1 MGEDKMA
8 DIQYDSKTGE
18 RLPENW
24 RTPKFDVPDMTGLN
38 RNALAQIFR
47 DNKTEEALKYVE
59 AAIQMQGQRGY
70 QNALKSGEAAEKAI
84 AKYGPMMFYR
94 SPNAFAPS
102 VKALTPPPVIPN
114 AAWNSANTNTGA
126 PGYFQLG
133 KGGVN
138 VPRPSTTPQNKVMNV
153 RGGLYRVPP
162 TGSPETLIQPP
173 EQREPTPFSLTTDE
187 ESGAKLT
194 QKLTAKENSERLAAI
209 AATERTKLAAE
220 VKPWQ
225 DEYAANESKI
235 KSGDERSG
243 FANIYSRKNANA
255 ELAKKIREKGFEPPK
270 NEVIKIAPKIKR
282 PTKAIAADYVQRLG
296 REKAIEALK
305 QEGYDTSGYAD

>member
-1 MGEDKMA
+1 MA

-59 AAIQMQGQRGY
+59 ASIQMQGQRGY
-70 QNALKSGEAAEKAI
+70 QNALKNGDAAEKAI

-138 VPRPSTTPQNKVMNV
+138 VPRPPAVPKPPPPPTVSETIRQVPNPSLLTQRLQPTISLTNRTTRGLSPPQATEPVSEVILMTNPNGQKV
-153 RGGLYRVPP
+153 RVPQ
-162 TGSPETLIQPP
+162 SQV
-173 EQREPTPFSLTTDE
+173 
-187 ESGAKLT
+187 
-194 QKLTAKENSERLAAI
+194 ER
-209 AATERTKLAAE
+209 
-220 VKPWQ
+220 
-225 DEYAANESKI
+225 
-235 KSGDERSG
+235 
-243 FANIYSRKNANA
+243 
-255 ELAKKIREKGFEPPK
+255 AKK
-270 NEVIKIAPKIKR
+270 
-282 PTKAIAADYVQRLG
+282 LG
-296 REKAIEALK
+296 YK
-305 QEGYDTSGYAD
+305 

>member
-1 MGEDKMA
+1 MA

-138 VPRPSTTPQNKVMNV
+138 VPRPADTLAREKFEWLKTRPPKPGPADYTTFSKKLEEDQPAT
-153 RGGLYRVPP
+153 PAI
-162 TGSPETLIQPP
+162 TGSPAEKRFGWFGIDRLAEDKPAVEAQPARP
-173 EQREPTPFSLTTDE
+173 FREAGTYTSRIAPPASLT
-187 ESGAKLT
+187 A
-194 QKLTAKENSERLAAI
+194 QAAQTA
-209 AATERTKLAAE
+209 
-220 VKPWQ
+220 
-225 DEYAANESKI
+225 
-235 KSGDERSG
+235 
-243 FANIYSRKNANA
+243 
-255 ELAKKIREKGFEPPK
+255 PPAR
-270 NEVIKIAPKIKR
+270 V
-282 PTKAIAADYVQRLG
+282 TKAGTVTT
-296 REKAIEALK
+296 REQFDALPSGTVYTGKDGK
-305 QEGYDTSGYAD
+305 QYRKP